1 MATYDLT
8 QTVFLFNFLSNAA
21 SSVTGDAK
29 QLAAFLKMAVT
40 DGGRW
45 HDAKTGHT
53 LVVNGFLKN
62 MNAQLA
68 GGDWALQ
75 WGPGVFQEGGDEALN
90 ALFVVYSP
98 SLDTYVVAM
107 AGTNPHS
114 IYDWL
119 VEDAS
124 VGAKDMAVFPVAGGP
139 RKPDKVAANQSQVQV
154 SHGTAIGIHNLLAG
168 LVDASGSK
176 LDLKG
181 FLSSRKAKTGSR
193 MIFTGHSLGGALSSA
208 LALQMYQELT
218 TNWRDNGGTVLALP
232 TAGPSPG
239 NVAFSGAWGNAFAPV
254 AVPGTNPG
262 NQVTNLNVL
271 IYDTQ
276 DVVPH
281 AWDFILSLDS
291 VPTNGQYPNPDMPS
305 YFYDHTGLIRQSVQT
320 QLGQLS
326 GLWVDLLWKLVRGA
340 QDKGTG
346 GYMKRLPNASGLT
359 GSFPLTYWSS
369 KLLNW
374 QQWAPPSDNVF
385 KTFES
390 FGEGLGMVHV
400 WQYHQFFAINPQDIV
415 RTIEPVVYDGVARG
429 PA

>member
-21 SSVTGDAK
+21 SNVSGDAQ
-29 QLAAFLKMAVT
+29 QLAGFLQMAVT
-40 DGGRW
+40 NGGRW
-45 HDAKTGHT
+45 YDAKTGNT
-53 LVVNGFLKN
+53 LVVNGFIQN
-62 MNAQLA
+62 MNAALA
-68 GGDWALQ
+68 GGDWRLE
-75 WGPGVFQEGGDEALN
+75 WGPGVFQQDGDEAQN
-90 ALFVVYSP
+90 TLFVVYSP

-114 IYDWL
+114 VYDWL

-124 VGAKDMAVFPVAGGP
+124 VGPQDMAVFPVASGP

-154 SHGTAIGIHNLLAG
+154 SHGTAIGIHNLLTG
-168 LVDASGSK
+168 LVDSNGDG
-176 LDLKG
+176 LDLKR
-181 FLSSRKAKTGSR
+181 FLSSLKATSGSR
-193 MIFTGHSLGGALSSA
+193 MIFTGHSLGGALSST
-208 LALQMYQELT
+208 LALQMYLELK
-218 TNWRDNGGTVLALP
+218 TNWRDNGGAVLALP

-239 NVAFSGAWGNAFAPV
+239 NATFAGSWGDVFTPV
-254 AVPGTNPG
+254 AVPATNTG

-271 IYDTQ
+271 VYDTQ

-305 YFYDHTGLIRQSVQT
+305 YFYDHAGLIKQTVQT

-326 GLWVDLLWKLVRGA
+326 GLWVKPLWQLVQGA

-346 GYMKRLPNASGLT
+346 GYMKRLPNAAGLT

-369 KLLNW
+369 KKLDW
-374 QQWAPPSDNVF
+374 QQWSPPTNNVF
-385 KTFES
+385 DAFAG
-390 FGEGLGMVHV
+390 FGEGLGLVHV
-400 WQYHQFFAINPQDIV
+400 WQYHQFFAIDPQDIV
-415 RTIEPVVYDGVARG
+415 RTIEPAT
-429 PA
+429 